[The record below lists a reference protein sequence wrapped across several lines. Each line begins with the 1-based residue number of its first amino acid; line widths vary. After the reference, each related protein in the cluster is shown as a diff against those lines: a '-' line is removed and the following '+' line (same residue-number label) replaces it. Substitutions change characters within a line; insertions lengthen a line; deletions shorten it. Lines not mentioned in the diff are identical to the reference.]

1 MNMNTNLSSFNTLD
15 IHSIAGAIAA
25 IGAKRTVMVQG
36 DMGAGKSSISK
47 LLKDPTQYPTLG
59 KHVSVY
65 CDCTTKD
72 LGDLTIPKLKDVDGN
87 DFVRYATNEE
97 LGLHLKDTPI
107 ILMIDEYGKANA
119 SVKNALLRLM
129 LERKM
134 GSYTMHPD
142 SLIFA
147 TTNLGAEGVGD
158 ILPPHARNRLVIV
171 RMRKSSNKE
180 WLEWAINNQV
190 HPSILGWANETPQL
204 FQSFT
209 DVRDPKVSNSNISAA
224 DYARELD
231 EANPY
236 IYHPKAVWRTSF
248 VTPRSLEAAS
258 DILWAADKFL
268 LDKSTV
274 LQLLIGTIGERG
286 ARDLSAFVALA
297 DDLPKLQQIKDDPM
311 NAKVP
316 ESAAALCMVVNRTLA
331 TIEYSW
337 VANWMKYMARL
348 PRESQGLF
356 VNGVRKSTYTKRD
369 VVAATKEFGDWCIQ
383 NGWMY
388 AADKK

>member
-1 MNMNTNLSSFNTLD
+1 MNMNTASFNTLD
-15 IHSIAGAIAA
+15 INALALAIAA
-25 IGAKRTVMVQG
+25 IGNKRTVMVQG
-36 DMGAGKSSISK
+36 DMGSGKSSISK
-47 LLKDPTQYPTLG
+47 LLADPRQFPQLD

-72 LGDLTIPKLKDVDGN
+72 LGDLTIPKLKDLDGN

-97 LGLHLKDTPI
+97 LGLHLKNTPI
-107 ILMIDEYGKANA
+107 TLMIDEYGKANA
-119 SVKNALLRLM
+119 AVKNALLRLM

-134 GSYTMHPD
+134 GAYTLHPD
-142 SLIFA
+142 SIVFC

-158 ILPPHARNRLVIV
+158 ILPPHARNRMVIT
-171 RMRKSSNKE
+171 RMRKSNNKE
-180 WLEWAINNQV
+180 WLEWGIDNAI

-209 DVRDPKVSNSNISAA
+209 DVRDPKASNPNISAA

-236 IYHPKAVWRTSF
+236 IYHPKAPWRTSF

-258 DILWAADKFL
+258 DILWAADKYM
-268 LDKSTV
+268 LDKTTV
-274 LQLLIGTIGERG
+274 LQLLLGTLGERG
-286 ARDLSAFVALA
+286 ARDLMAFVTLA

-316 ESAAALCMVVNRTLA
+316 ESAAAMCMVVYRTLA

-337 VANWMKYMARL
+337 VSSWMRYMARL

-356 VNGVRKSTYTKRD
+356 INGVRKATYPKRD
-369 VVAATKEFGDWCIQ
+369 IVAGTKEFGDWCIQ

-388 AADKK
+388 SADKK